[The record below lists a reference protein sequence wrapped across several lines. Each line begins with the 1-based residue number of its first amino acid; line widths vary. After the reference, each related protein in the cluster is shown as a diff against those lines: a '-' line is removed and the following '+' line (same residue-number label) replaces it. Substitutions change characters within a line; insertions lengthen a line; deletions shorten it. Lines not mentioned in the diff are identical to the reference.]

1 MTLGLAERQ
10 GRLGNVAV
18 QRCEAGLPERSIYR
32 LLHAERDRLFP
43 DELFADLY
51 VQHGRR
57 SVPPSILA
65 VVMVLQR
72 LEGCSDR
79 EAVDRFAYD
88 LRWRYA
94 AGVDDEVGSFAHTVL
109 VELRARLRA
118 SADPDRVFRVTTE
131 LARQA
136 GLVGVRRVLDSA
148 PLFDAVATCDTVTL
162 VRGGIRGLLRA
173 LPVELAATVR
183 AALARDDHQQRGK
196 AGCDWDD
203 PAAREQLVDAL
214 FGDGYRALHAV
225 RGIPLGPDAA
235 RAAELLA
242 TVIGQDIQETDDGR
256 FVIAKGVATRNR
268 SRIPPPTGRARPPAP
283 TTSPGDQDQSF
294 FQPPLGTSDLGP
306 TLEQGKRCL
315 TRH

>member
-18 QRCEAGLPERSIYR
+18 RRCEAELPETSIYR

-51 VQHGRR
+51 VHHGRR

-94 AGVDDEVGSFAHTVL
+94 AGVDDEMGSFAHTVL

-118 SADPDRVFRVTTE
+118 SADPDRIFRVTTE
-131 LARQA
+131 LARAA

-148 PLFDAVATCDTVTL
+148 PLFDAVATQDTVTL
-162 VRGGIRGLLRA
+162 LRGAIRGVLRA
-173 LPVELAATVR
+173 CSPELAAVVR
-183 AALARDDHQQRGK
+183 RRWPVATTTRARASRSATGRTRKPASSWWTPCSAMATGPWVPCVAARSARKWPRRQSCWPPSLAR
-196 AGCDWDD
+196 
-203 PAAREQLVDAL
+203 
-214 FGDGYRALHAV
+214 
-225 RGIPLGPDAA
+225 
-235 RAAELLA
+235 
-242 TVIGQDIQETDDGR
+242 T
-256 FVIAKGVATRNR
+256 
-268 SRIPPPTGRARPPAP
+268 SRRPPMGASSSPRAP
-283 TTSPGDQDQSF
+283 HPIG
-294 FQPPLGTSDLGP
+294 
-306 TLEQGKRCL
+306 
-315 TRH
+315 